1 MGKLGDPRFEGIDFE
16 RSFLLGVIY
25 DDESLTL
32 EMDFNLTEQ
41 HPRYAAPD
49 EGQSGCYR
57 GGYIRFAEIDDLQID
72 KAPVPEGEQAA
83 DYSVVHSVSGDGERF
98 SFSTGWGDIKVSA
111 RSIRI
116 ALD

>member
-1 MGKLGDPRFEGIDFE
+1 MSRITDPRFDGIDFE
-16 RSFLLGVIY
+16 RSYLTGVIY

-41 HPRYAAPD
+41 HPKHAAPGPD
-49 EGQSGCYR
+49 EDGCYR

-72 KAPVPEGEQAA
+72 KAKPVAGGDE
-83 DYSVVHSVSGDGERF
+83 DYSVIYSVAGDGQKFEF
-98 SFSTGWGDIKVSA
+98 SCGWGEIKVAAGSV
-111 RSIRI
+111 RL